1 MADWPPERAAR
12 YPLDMAAW
20 QEAEEKAKA
29 TRTLNPLAWPQ
40 PPASNDSPA
49 LPGGLFNAMISPLQP
64 CGLRGILWYQ
74 GESNVG
80 RHAEYAELFPAMIR
94 SWREGWGQ
102 GDLPFYFVQIANYLE
117 QQDPTNRCWAR
128 LREAQEAALRLPATG
143 MAVSIDVG
151 QADDI
156 HPVNKQEVGHRLA
169 LAALAGT
176 YGLPMEFRG
185 PEFAGHLREGAALRV
200 RFSNAGTGLTARGD
214 RVQELEVA
222 GSDRVFYPATATMDG
237 DSLVVSSPSV
247 GDPVA
252 VRYAWVNAPD
262 ANLYNSAGLPAAP
275 FRSDDW

>member
-1 MADWPPERAAR
+1 
-12 YPLDMAAW
+12 
-20 QEAEEKAKA
+20 
-29 TRTLNPLAWPQ
+29 
-40 PPASNDSPA
+40 
-49 LPGGLFNAMISPLQP
+49 
-64 CGLRGILWYQ
+64 
-74 GESNVG
+74 
-80 RHAEYAELFPAMIR
+80 
-94 SWREGWGQ
+94 
-102 GDLPFYFVQIANYLE
+102 
-117 QQDPTNRCWAR
+117 
-128 LREAQEAALRLPATG
+128 
-143 MAVSIDVG
+143 
-151 QADDI
+151 
-156 HPVNKQEVGHRLA
+156 
-169 LAALAGT
+169 
-176 YGLPMEFRG
+176 MEFRG